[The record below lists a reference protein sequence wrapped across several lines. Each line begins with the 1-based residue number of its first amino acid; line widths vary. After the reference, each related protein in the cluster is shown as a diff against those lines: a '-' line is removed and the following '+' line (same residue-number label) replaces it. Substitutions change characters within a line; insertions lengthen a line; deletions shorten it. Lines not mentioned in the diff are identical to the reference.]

1 MNLQRLD
8 KIISN
13 QFNVSR
19 SVARK
24 HIGWGRVTVN
34 GKKPHDPSLQVDTDT
49 AVIEYAGQALEYKE
63 YIYLIMNK
71 PTGVI
76 SASDD
81 KSRETVVD
89 LVPEEFKRHGLF
101 PVGRLDRDTTGMLII
116 TDDGDFSHRI
126 IHPKKKISK
135 TYRVTLDA
143 TPDEAVAKVF
153 AEGVVLADG
162 TKCKPAELSLSGDNK
177 VTVKISEGKYH
188 QIKRMFGT
196 CGLGVNFLERI
207 AIGNLDLPADLS
219 IGKCR
224 ELTQQEIDSI
234 FG

>member
-34 GKKPHDPSLQVDTDT
+34 GKKPRDPSLQVDTDT
-49 AVIEYAGQALEYKE
+49 AVIEYSGQALEYKE
-63 YIYLIMNK
+63 HIYLIMNK
-71 PTGVI
+71 PEGVI

-81 KSRETVVD
+81 KNRETVVD
-89 LVPEEFKRHGLF
+89 LVPEELKRQGLF
-101 PVGRLDRDTTGMLII
+101 PVGRLDRDTTGLLLI
-116 TDDGDFSHRI
+116 TDDGDFAHRV
-126 IHPKKKISK
+126 IHPKKKITK
-135 TYRVTLDA
+135 TYRALLDG
-143 TPDEAVAKVF
+143 TPDETAVKAF
-153 AEGVVLADG
+153 GEGVVLADG
-162 TKCKPAELSLSGDNK
+162 TKCRPAELSVLGESEAEI
-177 VTVKISEGKYH
+177 KISEGKYH

-196 CGLGVNFLERI
+196 QGLGVNSLMRI
-207 AIGNLDLPADLS
+207 AIGKLQLPPDLPLGS
-219 IGKCR
+219 CR
-224 ELTQQEIDSI
+224 ELTEQEIDSI